1 MRCRTNVRRFSTEC
15 RNFVVAD
22 AIDANPFN
30 RAQGEGIACL
40 VFQSSKDRS

>member
-15 RNFVVAD
+15 RNFVVAE